1 MDEMNKQR
9 SEMKVLT
16 SFAISVIL
24 PVYNCDPF
32 ISQCLDSLA
41 SQSFNDFEI
50 IVIDDGSTDRSFEI
64 ALQHTKHDSRI
75 SVYQQHHSFA
85 GAARNLGISKAK
97 GDYLL
102 FLDGD
107 DFFDPMLLEKAYRR
121 ITETDA
127 DICCFRALSLNNET
141 GAISKLPHTCRTE
154 LCPTSGTFNRHTS
167 ARYLYCFTT
176 PAPWTKLFKRS
187 FIEENDLRFQETR
200 SANDFCFVHTA
211 LSVAERITVLDD
223 YLVTYRQ
230 HNKTSLQATQGKDPF
245 SFFQALAALQG
256 ELRSR
261 GLYGELRH
269 TFENTALDFCMYNLR
284 TLRYNKDAQSQV
296 FNFLRDS
303 GFATLGLLDKS
314 QDYFYIYP
322 ASRYSDYLLV
332 LNGDFNQYRKATAL
346 PKSKKTLK
354 DKLRSIVP
362 LRASVYEKSRKH
374 LEKEIAD
381 LKEQNKDLSDKLA
394 QCIALLQNMDQ

>member
-1 MDEMNKQR
+1 MVD
-9 SEMKVLT
+9 
-16 SFAISVIL
+16 ISIII
-24 PVYNCDPF
+24 PVYNCASYVETC
-32 ISQCLDSLA
+32 IQSILNQSL
-41 SQSFNDFEI
+41 SSFETI
-50 IVIDDGSTDRSFEI
+50 IVDDGSSDESLDIVKRYAKKDVRI
-64 ALQHTKHDSRI
+64 AI
-75 SVYQQHHSFA
+75 YQRQHSFA
-85 GAARNLGISKAK
+85 GTARNLGISKAK

-141 GAISKLPHTCRTE
+141 GTISKLPHTCRTE
-154 LCPTSGTFNRHTS
+154 LCPTSGTFNRHTN

-211 LSVAERITVLDD
+211 LSVADRITVLDD

-245 SFFQALAALQG
+245 AFFQALTALQG

-284 TLRYNKDAQSQV
+284 TLRYDKDAQSQV

-303 GFATLGLLDKS
+303 GLATLGLLDKS

-332 LNGDFNQYRKATAL
+332 LNGDFDQYRKATAL
-346 PKSKKTLK
+346 SKSKKALK

-362 LRASVYEKSRKH
+362 LRASVYEKSRKR
-374 LEKEIAD
+374 LEREIAD

-394 QCIALLQNMDQ
+394 QCIALLQNMDR